1 MVSQATGW
9 QVTGVKDT
17 GKNHIKSKDLGAD
30 KLKSPGGKG
39 EDEVT
44 KNERSYWSS
53 PVLGLQDQFRDIR
66 EGSVSKGDS
75 GCVHTVLISPS
86 NSQFSRSVV
95 SDSLRPHESQ
105 LTRPPCPSPTPRVHS
120 DSCPSSQ

>member
-9 QVTGVKDT
+9 QVTEVKDV
-17 GKNHIKSKDLGAD
+17 GENYIKSKDLGAD
-30 KLKSPGGKG
+30 RLKSPGGKG

-53 PVLGLQDQFRDIR
+53 PVLGLQDQFRDVR

-86 NSQFSRSVV
+86 PYSVKGATE
-95 SDSLRPHESQ
+95 ESQ
-105 LTRPPCPSPTPRVHS
+105 
-120 DSCPSSQ
+120 